1 MTDPHPANQPD
12 GVALARR
19 IHDRLA
25 PLAGGS
31 APLSVATAESC
42 TGGNVAAALTSVAG
56 SSDYV
61 QGGIVSYSNEAK
73 ASLLGVS
80 RETLATHGAVS
91 AECAR
96 EMAAGARR
104 VFGTDL
110 AVATTGIA
118 GPGGATARKPVGL
131 VYIAVA
137 GPDDVAATE
146 HHFPGD
152 RAAVTQAATH
162 QALTLLLASI
172 ERTLASRSQ

>member
-1 MTDPHPANQPD
+1 M
-12 GVALARR
+12 
-19 IHDRLA
+19 
-25 PLAGGS
+25 
-31 APLSVATAESC
+31 ATAESC

-80 RETLATHGAVS
+80 RETLATRGAVS
-91 AECAR
+91 AKKCAR

-137 GPDDVAATE
+137 GPDDVAATR